1 MKSINNNQVFHN
13 VSTSQIGQ
21 LKSSGNT
28 INNYNTKHL
37 ELRPKQIMIDKI
49 SKKVKTCFE
58 NDLLSTHNFVPEG
71 SVLKIQAAVS

>member
-1 MKSINNNQVFHN
+1 
-13 VSTSQIGQ
+13 
-21 LKSSGNT
+21 
-28 INNYNTKHL
+28 
-37 ELRPKQIMIDKI
+37 MIDEI